1 MSGFLRAFV
10 GHPCQVLRGEVI
22 ACTVFTSGGGVC
34 IGRVDVQLRCLG
46 MLALKHDLLLV
57 LQAHVALPY
66 QVSPPA
72 NRRAEQSEKTTQWTP
87 ASLSSSV
94 AAVRK
99 AERSCLTIAVESC

>member
-1 MSGFLRAFV
+1 MCGFLRAFV

-22 ACTVFTSGGGVC
+22 ACAVFTPGGGVR
-34 IGRVDVQLRCLG
+34 IGRVDVQFRCLG

-57 LQAHVALPY
+57 LQARMALPL

-72 NRRAEQSEKTTQWTP
+72 NRRAEQSETAPQWTA

-94 AAVRK
+94 AAVHK
-99 AERSCLTIAVESC
+99 DE

>member
-57 LQAHVALPY
+57 LQAHMALPY

-72 NRRAEQSEKTTQWTP
+72 NRRAEQSETAPPMDTGISILVGRS
-87 ASLSSSV
+87 ASQG
-94 AAVRK
+94 
-99 AERSCLTIAVESC
+99 